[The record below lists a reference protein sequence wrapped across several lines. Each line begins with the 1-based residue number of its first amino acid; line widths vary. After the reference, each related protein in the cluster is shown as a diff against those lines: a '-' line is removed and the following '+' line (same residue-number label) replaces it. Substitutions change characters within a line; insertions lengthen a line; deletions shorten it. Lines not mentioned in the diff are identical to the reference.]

1 MEVTI
6 RHQQFVYKNIHL
18 NFFLFIF
25 LGGLGSSVH
34 LAENPLNSQEL
45 NQEGLMLTSTCLEK
59 SSEKM
64 FSLWQ
69 NIFNGV
75 FETSDKSMETT
86 SAGLRDR
93 LTNLIGES
101 AVGATNGIA
110 HMGHH
115 YAMAHAAS
123 KLNLPALQ
131 KQEGLSGNANLAH
144 I

>member
-1 MEVTI
+1 
-6 RHQQFVYKNIHL
+6 
-18 NFFLFIF
+18 
-25 LGGLGSSVH
+25 
-34 LAENPLNSQEL
+34 
-45 NQEGLMLTSTCLEK
+45 
-59 SSEKM
+59 M

-131 KQEGLSGNANLAH
+131 KQEGLSGNKYIKTGCFITLNQRH
-144 I
+144 MVNDI